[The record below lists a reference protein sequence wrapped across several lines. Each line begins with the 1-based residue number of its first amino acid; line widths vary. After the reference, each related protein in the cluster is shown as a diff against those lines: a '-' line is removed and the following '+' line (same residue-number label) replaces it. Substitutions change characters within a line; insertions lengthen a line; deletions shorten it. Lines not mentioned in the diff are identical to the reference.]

1 MSFIFFFTHTS
12 PPEIFTLSLHDALPI
27 YVGECT
33 VTIVLVKNAASVGCD
48 ENIRPSVVVVVA
60 DGNAHSE
67 GSARHTGF
75 FGDISECA
83 VAIVFVK
90 CIADRLCW
98 GPEIARPAVHQVDI
112 HPSVVV
118 KVEESATWPQRL
130 RKVAIVRHGI
140 LVDPLD
146 TTRCGGSFAKQR
158 LFG

>member
-48 ENIRPSVVVVVA
+48 ENIRPPVVVVVA
-60 DGNAHSE
+60 DGNTHSE
-67 GSARHTGF
+67 GSARHARFLGHI
-75 FGDISECA
+75 GECA
-83 VAIVFVK
+83 IAIVLVK
-90 CIADRLCW
+90 RIAERL
-98 GPEIARPAVHQVDI
+98 GRRPEIAWPAVHQVNI

-118 KVEESATWPQRL
+118 EVEEGTTGPQSL

-140 LVDPLD
+140 FVDPRD
-146 TTRCGGSFAKQR
+146 ATR
-158 LFG
+158 